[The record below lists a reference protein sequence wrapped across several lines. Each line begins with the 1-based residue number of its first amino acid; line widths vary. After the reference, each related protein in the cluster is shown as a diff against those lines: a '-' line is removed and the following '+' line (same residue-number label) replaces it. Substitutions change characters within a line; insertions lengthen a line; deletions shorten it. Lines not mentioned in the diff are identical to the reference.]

1 MPKNERTKL
10 WLFIASFVFF
20 LILDWLMPQVS
31 NFISRLVVIAI
42 AGVILYFIYMFIT
55 TKAPKNKGL

>member
-10 WLFIASFVFF
+10 WLFIASFAFF
-20 LILDWLMPQVS
+20 LILDWLMPQVA

-55 TKAPKNKGL
+55 TKVQKNKQ